1 MSAEPKTAP
10 IRSDL
15 DIVTARSIVRTI
27 AKQQGF
33 PPIDQAR
40 IATAVS
46 ELARN
51 VFLYAKTGQIVI
63 IPIDANARKGIE
75 IHCEDRG
82 PGIPNIELAMQDEY
96 STSGGKGMGLPGAK
110 RLMDEFFVQSKV
122 GEGTTIICRRW
133 CPES

>member
-1 MSAEPKTAP
+1 MSAQPVLTN

-15 DIVTARSIVRTI
+15 DIVTARSAVRGV

-51 VFLYAKTGQIVI
+51 IFLYAKTGLVTIT
-63 IPIDANARKGIE
+63 PIEDVNRKGIE
-75 IHCEDRG
+75 IRCDDHG
-82 PGIPNIELAMQDEY
+82 PGIHNIELAMQDEY

-110 RLMDEFFVQSKV
+110 RLMDEFSIESTI
-122 GEGTTIICRRW
+122 GEGTRIVCRKWLSR
-133 CPES
+133 

>member
-1 MSAEPKTAP
+1 MSAEKNVTT

-15 DIVTARSIVRTI
+15 DIVTVRSMVRNI

-33 PPIDQAR
+33 KPIDQAR

-51 VFLYAKTGQIVI
+51 IFIYAQVGDVTITPLVKDTS
-63 IPIDANARKGIE
+63 KGIE
-75 IHCEDRG
+75 IRCEDKG
-82 PGIPNIELAMQDEY
+82 PGIPNIDLAMQDEY

-110 RLMDEFFVQSKV
+110 RLMDEFDITSKTGV
-122 GEGTTIICRRW
+122 GTTVVCRKW
-133 CPES
+133 N

>member
-1 MSAEPKTAP
+1 MSAQPVVTT

-15 DIVTARSIVRTI
+15 DIVTARSAVRGV

-33 PPIDQAR
+33 QPIDQAR

-51 VFLYAKTGQIVI
+51 IFLYAKTGQVTIT
-63 IPIDANARKGIE
+63 PIDDGKRRGIE
-75 IHCEDRG
+75 IRCDDHG

-96 STSGGKGMGLPGAK
+96 STSGGKGMGLPGAR
-110 RLMDEFFVQSKV
+110 RLMDEFSIESTV
-122 GEGTTIICRRW
+122 GEGTRIVCRKWLSR
-133 CPES
+133 